1 MIQTLEI
8 CSSDMKN
15 DESSPLL
22 EMAAKKALAQ
32 LQSHS
37 ITVTADVVDWK
48 DKYEELEQ
56 FYSELLERNTALA
69 ERIGNL
75 AEENGQLVVKC
86 EQLEEVGKKHV
97 EKIRVRFD

>member
-1 MIQTLEI
+1 M
-8 CSSDMKN
+8 
-15 DESSPLL
+15 
-22 EMAAKKALAQ
+22 
-32 LQSHS
+32 
-37 ITVTADVVDWK
+37 TADVVDWK

-69 ERIGNL
+69 ERIGDL